1 MRTQWSHQADW
12 SALPENVSA
21 ARHFV
26 CEQLAAHGFHDLV
39 GDAQLVVSE
48 LATNAVVHARTPFT
62 VMLSGDAGVDAVRV
76 SVTDGKSFAL
86 GAPLAALS
94 FDTRG
99 RGLYLVSAY
108 SKDWGVTPTR
118 AGKTVWASFSLV

>member
-1 MRTQWSHQADW
+1 MHTLWSHQADW
-12 SALPENVSA
+12 PASPENVSA

-26 CEQLAAHGFHDLV
+26 CGRLIAHGFQDLI

-48 LATNAVVHARTPFT
+48 LATNAVVHAGTPFT
-62 VMLSGDAGVDAVRV
+62 VVLSRDGDSVRL
-76 SVTDGKSFAL
+76 SVTDGMAYAL
-86 GAPLAALS
+86 DPPVATVW

-108 SKDWGVTPTR
+108 SKDWGITPTQ
-118 AGKTVWASFSLV
+118 AGKTVWASFSLA